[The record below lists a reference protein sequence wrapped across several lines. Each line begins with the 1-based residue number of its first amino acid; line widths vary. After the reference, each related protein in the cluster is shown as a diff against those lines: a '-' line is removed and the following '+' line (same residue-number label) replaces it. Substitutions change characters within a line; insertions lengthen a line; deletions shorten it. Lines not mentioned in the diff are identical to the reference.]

1 MTYRLY
7 IVGPVMTREEFEVAK
22 ADLPTI
28 ELDDLTTALAA
39 ATDYLNTG
47 LNAVIEGDD
56 GTRLDAHE
64 IRVAIRSQKK

>member
-7 IVGPVMTREEFEVAK
+7 IVGPVMNREEFEVAK

>member
-1 MTYRLY
+1 MTYRLC
-7 IVGPVMTREEFEVAK
+7 IVGPVMNREELEVAK